1 MNDISP
7 WGRPE
12 NAPTVRAYRCAV
24 CGSTIACV
32 RATMSDGETLARA
45 VCSECGSEGPL
56 VARNVANGLVP
67 QRRLADAR
75 EEFACSGC
83 GWAFTFRPG
92 EAWATGPFRYCPGCG
107 VPIGGNGAL

>member
-1 MNDISP
+1 MNDISTCGSP
-7 WGRPE
+7 G

-24 CGSTIACV
+24 CGSPTECV
-32 RATMSDGETLARA
+32 RATMRGGEALARA
-45 VCSECGSEGPL
+45 VCSECGNEGPL
-56 VARNVANGLVP
+56 VVRNVPDVLVP
-67 QRRLADAR
+67 QRRIADVR

-107 VPIGGNGAL
+107 VPVGGNGAL